1 MMVASSNRRGEPI
14 EIVML
19 LDAIHW
25 RERSHGRP
33 AISVEAGI
41 SIRGSEATTKLCSRT
56 EDCHH
61 RRHSSPDPCGR
72 TPSLNSPRYP
82 SGRALH
88 IGLFD
93 GRIWPKAGCASI
105 AYAAMAPIDFLP
117 LPAAPSFLARQQS
130 RSRAIL
136 R

>member
-1 MMVASSNRRGEPI
+1 MMAASSNRRGEPV

-19 LDAIHW
+19 LKQSLA
-25 RERSHGRP
+25 R
-33 AISVEAGI
+33 AISRL
-41 SIRGSEATTKLCSRT
+41 SDNQWRGRHFDMRFGCDDELYNRQRVVIIVDT
-56 EDCHH
+56 
-61 RRHSSPDPCGR
+61 RRRIFTSMRSP
-72 TPSLNSPRYP
+72 NFPRCP

-88 IGLFD
+88 NGLFD

-117 LPAAPSFLARQQS
+117 LTAAPSFLAKQQS

>member
-1 MMVASSNRRGEPI
+1 MAANSNRRDEPV
-14 EIVML
+14 ETVML
-19 LDAIHW
+19 LEEILW

-33 AISVEAGI
+33 TINGEGGI
-41 SIRGSEATTKLCSRT
+41 SICGSKATTKFYSRT
-56 EDCHH
+56 EDGHH
-61 RRHSSPDPCGR
+61 RRHSSPNLYGR
-72 TPSLNSPRYP
+72 TPSPNSPRSP
-82 SGRALH
+82 SGQALH
-88 IGLFD
+88 NGLFD

-117 LPAAPSFLARQQS
+117 LTAAPSFLAKQQS

>member
-1 MMVASSNRRGEPI
+1 MAASSNRRGELV

-41 SIRGSEATTKLCSRT
+41 SIRGSEAMTKFCSRT

-61 RRHSSPDPCGR
+61 RRRSSPHPCDR
-72 TPSLNSPRYP
+72 TTSPNSPRYP

-88 IGLFD
+88 NGLFD

-105 AYAAMAPIDFLP
+105 AYAAMAPNDFLP
-117 LPAAPSFLARQQS
+117 LTAAPSFLARQQS
-130 RSRAIL
+130 RSCAIL